1 MSLSMDIDNELQAG
15 SIPFKSLTIY
25 LSILCCLLS
34 TQRDQTFALIDAC
47 DMDVANSI
55 FVFYTSTILKTS
67 RRGLH

>member
-1 MSLSMDIDNELQAG
+1 MSLSMDIDNELQAD

-34 TQRDQTFALIDAC
+34 TQRDQNFALIDVC

-55 FVFYTSTILKTS
+55 FVFMQAQFSK
-67 RRGLH
+67 